1 VSRSI
6 NKAILIGN
14 LGADPEVRTTGGGTK
29 VAEFSL
35 ATSRRWNDRSGQQ
48 QEKTEWHKIIGWS
61 ALADIAEQYLKKGD
75 KVYIEGEIQ
84 YRSYEDKEGNTR
96 YVTEINAK
104 EMIML
109 GGRDGGGSG
118 GGGSFQSRSKQPA
131 TVGKQGAK
139 EAEAKDPTY
148 DGFPTAFPEDD
159 DLPF

>member
-1 VSRSI
+1 MSRSI

-35 ATSRRWNDRSGQQ
+35 ATSRRWNDRNGQQ
-48 QEKTEWHKIIGWS
+48 QEKTEWHKIIGWA

-75 KVYIEGEIQ
+75 KVYVEGEIQ
-84 YRSYEDKEGNTR
+84 YRSYDDKEGVTR
-96 YVTEINAK
+96 YVTEINAR

-109 GGRDGGGSG
+109 GGRDGGSG
-118 GGGSFQSRSKQPA
+118 GGGGYQNRSKQPA
-131 TVGKQGAK
+131 TAGSKGGKETEK
-139 EAEAKDPTY
+139 EPSY
-148 DGFPTAFPEDD
+148 DGFPTDFPEDD